1 MSLSLEGQRMSYQML
16 HRLAHT
22 HCDGRWIAT
31 GGGGYEWVE
40 VVPVAWTHLLAIA
53 LDRPVEPEAPTP
65 EAFRSLVENVLR
77 TTPPQTMGN
86 GRDPW
91 VRSWETGYN
100 PDDPVDAAVLATR
113 RAAFPHLGI
122 DPDPDPMF

>member
-1 MSLSLEGQRMSYQML
+1 L
-16 HRLAHT
+16 
-22 HCDGRWIAT
+22 
-31 GGGGYEWVE
+31 
-40 VVPVAWTHLLAIA
+40 AWTHLLAEA
-53 LDRPVEPEAPTP
+53 LNRPIEPTEPIPQAFQDLVRKVLQRDPPT
-65 EAFRSLVENVLR
+65 
-77 TTPPQTMGN
+77 TMGN

-91 VRSWETGYN
+91 TRSWETGYN